1 MKLFA
6 HALFANVFQDELVKI
21 GVKFWF
27 ERRTTPINIDNL
39 LKFVMNALQKER
51 ILIMIV
57 NYHIIIQFFLN

>member
-57 NYHIIIQFFLN
+57 KL